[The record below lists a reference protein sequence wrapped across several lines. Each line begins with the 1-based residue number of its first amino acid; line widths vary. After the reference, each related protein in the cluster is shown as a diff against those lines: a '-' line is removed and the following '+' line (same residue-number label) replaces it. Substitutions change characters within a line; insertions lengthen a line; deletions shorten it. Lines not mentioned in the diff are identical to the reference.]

1 MKEAGQKVALS
12 GDGQFDSP
20 GLSNSSYGIIYEF
33 WFEHSMCIM
42 NCHLVFQPKHIGNY
56 IWGFRPRTVENRDNR
71 PFLFL
76 CRDVVKPFL
85 RYQLICLFLWC

>member
-33 WFEHSMCIM
+33 WFEHSMHIM
-42 NCHLVFQPKHIGNY
+42 HCHLDFSQNILATTYGALGLGRWKIMIIV
-56 IWGFRPRTVENRDNR
+56 
-71 PFLFL
+71 LFYFY
-76 CRDVVKPFL
+76 VGM
-85 RYQLICLFLWC
+85 W